1 MMNHFQTLTL
11 APTDK
16 DLEEVAKFVDF
27 LDDIITLAG
36 VDEGI
41 DVDLPSNKIIVRT
54 SNGTLEEL
62 TAIDIQSFRNVSAI
76 LEGVFY

>member
-1 MMNHFQTLTL
+1 MNHFQTLTL

>member
-16 DLEEVAKFVDF
+16 DLEEVAKFVNF